1 MKRILLV
8 ASLLIAVCC
17 AAAVSPAPASA
28 GLFGSKTTA
37 SPTPS
42 PTPVP
47 LPTATP
53 EPPNI
58 AIPRL
63 EAKLKANQN
72 DRQAMTEL
80 AGQFLG
86 IGHPEAALPLT
97 QRLLQ
102 LGTKTAQVYYLDAS
116 AQQAANNIPAAIS
129 DLESASNIEPTN
141 LSVLGSLSDL
151 YVKTNRLQDAERVAN
166 RAVTFN
172 KTEPQAYVVL
182 GMVYAAEQKWDDAR
196 KQFEQAYTLDPKNVT
211 PLMQE
216 AQTWVAQN
224 TIPNALTTIDRA
236 IAADPKNVQ
245 VLLFRADLYAKQ
257 RDFAK
262 SASAFDDAAAAATGD
277 AQKASVMIRKAL
289 MYAQAGQK
297 SQAQGV
303 FDATIKQYPA
313 ISSVHTAYGE
323 YYVSQKDTRR
333 AEAQFRAAIAADK
346 SDVSAI
352 YDMAQL
358 KQAQGRT
365 SDAAGYLKQLSD
377 VAPSAQS
384 FAMLGQ
390 AYVSL
395 HDYKKAKD
403 ACAKSFQISAT
414 PDTLGCIAGSDYDMK
429 NYKEAA
435 QIFDVLNKQVKPYMD
450 HNPQL
455 LYMAGDS
462 YTKTKQKPK
471 AVDSYKRLL
480 KLLKPGTK
488 VYKQI
493 KNQIADLSK
502 PARPSK
508 TKHG

>member
-1 MKRILLV
+1 MKRILLA
-8 ASLLIAVCC
+8 ASFLAAVCGV
-17 AAAVSPAPASA
+17 AVLSPAPASA
-28 GLFGSKTTA
+28 GLFGGKA
-37 SPTPS
+37 APSPTPS
-42 PTPVP
+42 ASPAP

-63 EAKLKANQN
+63 ESKLKANPN

-102 LGTKTAQVYYLDAS
+102 LGTKTAQVYFLDAS
-116 AQQAANNIPAAIS
+116 AQQAANNVPAAIS
-129 DLESASNIEPTN
+129 DLENASNLEPTN
-141 LSVLGSLSDL
+141 LSVLGSLADL
-151 YVKTNRLQDAERVAN
+151 YVKTNRLQDAERIAN

-172 KTEPQAYVVL
+172 KTEPQAFVVL

-196 KQFEQAYTLDPKNVT
+196 KQFEQAYTLDPKNVS

-245 VLLFRADLYAKQ
+245 VLVFRADLYAKQ
-257 RDFAK
+257 RDFTKA
-262 SASAFDDAAAAATGD
+262 ASAFDDAVAASTGD
-277 AQKASVMIRKAL
+277 AEKASVLVRKAM
-289 MYAQAGQK
+289 MYADANQK
-297 SQAQGV
+297 AQAQGV
-303 FDATIKQYPA
+303 FDAAIKQFPS
-313 ISSVHTAYGE
+313 ISSLHTAYGE
-323 YYVSQKDTRR
+323 FFVAQRDARR
-333 AEAQFRAAIAADK
+333 AEQQFQMAIAGDK
-346 SDVSAI
+346 NDVSALF
-352 YDMAQL
+352 DMAQL
-358 KQAQGRT
+358 KQSEGRT
-365 SDAAGYLKQLSD
+365 SDAASYLKQLSD

-395 HDYKKAKD
+395 HDYKRAKD
-403 ACAKSFQISAT
+403 ACAKSFQINAS
-414 PDTLGCIAGSDYDMK
+414 PDTLGCIAGSDYDLK

-435 QIFDVLNKQVKPYMD
+435 QIFDVLYTQVRGYMD
-450 HNPQL
+450 RNPQL

-462 YTKTKQKPK
+462 YTKTKQKTK

-493 KNQIADLSK
+493 QSQIADLSK
-502 PARPSK
+502 PASK
-508 TKHG
+508 SKHG